1 MSSRY
6 INTKL
11 KLAEVGAQ
19 TPTLIYRTVKYP
31 EIPLNINDIYVYTT
45 EGDRLDLLAQQF
57 YSDINLY
64 WIISSANPDKIS
76 FSSLF
81 LSPGTELRIP
91 TDLGSILFEYNKLNS
106 F

>member
-1 MSSRY
+1 MSILFLPIVESNF
-6 INTKL
+6 ISGTSN
-11 KLAEVGAQ
+11 GGS
-19 TPTLIYRTVKYP
+19 
-31 EIPLNINDIYVYTT
+31 
-45 EGDRLDLLAQQF
+45 GDV
-57 YSDINLY
+57 I
-64 WIISSANPDKIS
+64 KIS